1 MNIFENYLEK
11 FNNLVLSN
19 LDKLNLEKSINFDGV
34 VIEIPPQEFNYDL
47 STNIALVLAKKSK
60 QKPVKK

>member
-34 VIEIPPQEFNYDL
+34 VIEIPPQELIMIFQL
-47 STNIALVLAKKSK
+47 ISL
-60 QKPVKK
+60 

>member
-47 STNIALVLAKKSK
+47 STNIALVLAKKS
-60 QKPVKK
+60 

>member
-19 LDKLNLEKSINFDGV
+19 LDKLNLEKSINFDCV
-34 VIEIPPQEFNYDL
+34 VIEIPPQ
-47 STNIALVLAKKSK
+47 
-60 QKPVKK
+60 